1 MSKSTKIRSLEEFE
15 KIYLPENSKN
25 KDDSSEIKDLEDYS
39 DMMIENFEN
48 SLRKIIASK

>member
-15 KIYLPENSKN
+15 KIYFPESSKN
-25 KDDSSEIKDLEDYS
+25 KDIPAEITDLDDYS

-48 SLRKIIASK
+48 RLRKIIASK